1 MDSVFGIC
9 GKDWVIV
16 ATDTAVNRSIFTLK
30 DDEDKIM
37 NLNTN
42 KVLAA
47 SGEQTDRYQFTNY
60 IQKNLQL
67 QAFRTGVEL
76 SVEASA
82 QWMRTELANA
92 LRRGPYQVNCLIGG
106 FEHTTGEAKLYW
118 MDYLGT
124 LQQVNKGA
132 HGYAAYFVNSVLDND
147 FRADMS
153 LEEGRKAMKKCVTE
167 LRTRFIIKQPAFVAK
182 LVTKDGIKEIDLEL
196 D

>member
-16 ATDTAVNRSIFTLK
+16 ASDTAVNRSIFTLK
-30 DDEDKIM
+30 HDEDKIM

-47 SGEQTDRYQFTNY
+47 SGEQTDRYQFCNY

-82 QWMRTELANA
+82 QYMRSELAEA
-92 LRRGPYQVNCLIGG
+92 LRRGPYQVNCLVGG

-124 LQQVNKGA
+124 LQQVTKGA
-132 HGYAAYFVNSVLDND
+132 HGYAGYFVNSVLDNS
-147 FRADMS
+147 FQKDMT
-153 LEEGRKAMKKCVTE
+153 LDDGIATLKKCIVE
-167 LRTRFIIKQPAFVAK
+167 LRTRFIIKQPNFVAK
-182 LVTKDGIKEIDLEL
+182 IVTKEGIKVINL